1 MAIKLKNN
9 NDYVFLCA
17 NLRAREPRLLTR
29 ERMEKMCQAPSF
41 DEAAKLLIDCDYPD
55 MSGMDDVALEHAI
68 AAHRKQIVSEIARFC
83 PEPVMLDAFRI
94 RYDYHNIKVLV
105 KSRGEQG
112 DNERLMSSCGI
123 VDPARMTEC
132 YRSENYDML
141 PDPIRDCLRDARELL
156 ARTGDPQRTD
166 FLIDRAYYTRLL
178 TMTEELS
185 DDFYH
190 RYVRHCID
198 GANLRSAVRARRIG
212 LDKAVV
218 ESAMIPG
225 GYVAAYSLV
234 DASAEPSS
242 LENLFFAGI
251 FQKAAELGAQA
262 MQGGPLTAFES
273 ACENALTRWL
283 DGAKYIM
290 AGPAPVLAFLDSLD
304 SEIVVVRT
312 VLLGKKNGMSPE
324 AIRERLRDSYV

>member
-1 MAIKLKNN
+1 MAKKLKNN
-9 NDYVFLCA
+9 SDYIFLCA

-29 ERMEKMCQAPSF
+29 ERMEKMCAAADYAQ
-41 DEAAKLLIDCDYPD
+41 AAKLLIDCDYPD
-55 MSGMDDVALEHAI
+55 MSEMDDVQLERAI
-68 AAHRKQIVSEIARFC
+68 ADHRKQIVGEIARFC

-105 KSRGEQG
+105 KSYGKHG
-112 DNERLMSSCGI
+112 NTERLMSSCGI
-123 VDPARMTEC
+123 VDPDRMAEC
-132 YRSENYDML
+132 YRSENYDPL
-141 PDPIRDCLRDARELL
+141 PDYIRDCLCDARALL

-166 FLIDRAYYTRLL
+166 FMVDRAYYTQLL
-178 TMTEELS
+178 TMTQTLS
-185 DDFYH
+185 EPFYAD
-190 RYVRHCID
+190 YVRHCID

-212 LDKAVV
+212 LDKAAV
-218 ESAMIPG
+218 EAAMIPG
-225 GYVAAYSLV
+225 GYVAPYSVV
-234 DASAEPSS
+234 DASAQPQS
-242 LENLFFAGI
+242 LENLYFAGI

-262 MQGGPLTAFES
+262 MDGGPLTAFES

-283 DGAKYIM
+283 DGAKYIT

-312 VLLGKKNGMSPE
+312 VLLGKKNGMSPD